1 MMKSRFQASLLPLFT
16 GEHGLNPLSKSSTL
30 LIKCFAARPFAS
42 FQLGRSER
50 LTRSTHSCADE
61 EDDFSELGLPV
72 EQSVG
77 TFPMLMTEKPETFKR
92 QKSVGTK
99 KASSLPPES
108 IKKLMGTVSKQNNCA
123 FKLNSSL
130 MKKISASTKNASSL
144 PSESI
149 KKLVNSFLKQNNC
162 ASTPHL
168 KPENNTDAS
177 CSNLEKK
184 NASNF
189 KSSTSVTIEN
199 VPSLIHLCRL
209 KEAVSTFGKIS
220 NASMRA
226 VSNGLDCCDIEFESV
241 ESRNRAVSVGR
252 ITVENFNLLIH
263 PLHVLDIVS
272 IRISNIS
279 SETDDSLIRSVCMSC
294 GPLEG
299 MVRDKDIVDA
309 SFSMRDK
316 SDIEKIQKRLNQTIV
331 DACKWSA
338 CLQTGMHTPVVT
350 NNDNNAQLHLGLE
363 VSDKIH
369 KLKSRISLAQ
379 VLAEDL
385 EYLYHALLHLQ
396 SDPGTS
402 NDLPNTIF
410 PTLTRAFTL
419 WYIHPL

>member
-1 MMKSRFQASLLPLFT
+1 MMKSRFRATLLPLFT
-16 GEHGLNPLSKSSTL
+16 AGEYGLNPLTKSSTL
-30 LIKCFAARPFAS
+30 LDRCFAARPFAS
-42 FQLGRSER
+42 FQLER
-50 LTRSTHSCADE
+50 IEGLTRSTHSCADE

-72 EQSVG
+72 ERSVG

-92 QKSVGTK
+92 SISTK

-108 IKKLMGTVSKQNNCA
+108 IEKLTATASKQNNCA
-123 FKLNSSL
+123 S
-130 MKKISASTKNASSL
+130 KKQKSVSTKKASSL

-149 KKLVNSFLKQNNC
+149 RKLVNTLSKQNNC

-168 KPENNTDAS
+168 KPENITDSS
-177 CSNLEKK
+177 CSNLAKK

-226 VSNGLDCCDIEFESV
+226 VPNGLDCCDIEFESV

-252 ITVENFNLLIH
+252 ITLENFNLPIL
-263 PLHVLDIVS
+263 PLHVLHLVS
-272 IRISNIS
+272 IRISNVS
-279 SETDDSLIRSVCMSC
+279 SETDDSLIRSLCMSC

-299 MVRDKDIVDA
+299 MVRDKGIVDT
-309 SFSMRDK
+309 SFSIRDK
-316 SDIEKIQKRLNQTIV
+316 SDTEKIQKRLNQTIV

-338 CLQTGMHTPVVT
+338 CLQTVMPTSPVT
-350 NNDNNAQLHLGLE
+350 NNENDAELHLGLE
-363 VSDKIH
+363 VSGKIH
-369 KLKSRISLAQ
+369 ELKSQISLTQ

-396 SDPGTS
+396 S
-402 NDLPNTIF
+402 
-410 PTLTRAFTL
+410 
-419 WYIHPL
+419 HPSTGNKH

>member
-1 MMKSRFQASLLPLFT
+1 MMKSRFRATLLPLFT
-16 GEHGLNPLSKSSTL
+16 GEYGLNPLTKSSTL
-30 LIKCFAARPFAS
+30 LDRCFAARPFAS
-42 FQLGRSER
+42 FQLER
-50 LTRSTHSCADE
+50 IESLTRSTHSCAGE

-92 QKSVGTK
+92 SISTK
-99 KASSLPPES
+99 KPSSLPPES
-108 IKKLMGTVSKQNNCA
+108 IEKLTGTASKQNNCA
-123 FKLNSSL
+123 SKKQNSV
-130 MKKISASTKNASSL
+130 STKKASSL

-149 KKLVNSFLKQNNC
+149 RNLVNTFSKQNNC

-177 CSNLEKK
+177 CSKLAKK

-199 VPSLIHLCRL
+199 VPSLLHLRRL
-209 KEAVSTFGKIS
+209 KEAVSTYGKIS

-226 VSNGLDCCDIEFESV
+226 VPNGLDCCDIEFESV

-252 ITVENFNLLIH
+252 ITLENFNLPIL
-263 PLHVLDIVS
+263 PLHVLHIVS
-272 IRISNIS
+272 LRISNVS
-279 SETDDSLIRSVCMSC
+279 SETDDSLIRSLCMSC

-309 SFSMRDK
+309 SFSIRGK
-316 SDIEKIQKRLNQTIV
+316 SDTEKIQKRLNQTIV

-338 CLQTGMHTPVVT
+338 CLQTVMPTAVVT
-350 NNDNNAQLHLGLE
+350 NNDNNAELHLGLE
-363 VSDKIH
+363 VSGKIH
-369 KLKSRISLAQ
+369 ELKSQISLTQ

-385 EYLYHALLHLQ
+385 EYLYHALLHLP
-396 SDPGTS
+396 S
-402 NDLPNTIF
+402 
-410 PTLTRAFTL
+410 
-419 WYIHPL
+419 HPSTGNKH

>member
-1 MMKSRFQASLLPLFT
+1 MMKSRFRATLLPLFT
-16 GEHGLNPLSKSSTL
+16 GEYGLNPLTKSSTL
-30 LIKCFAARPFAS
+30 LDRCFAARPFAS
-42 FQLGRSER
+42 FQLER
-50 LTRSTHSCADE
+50 IESLTRSTHSCAGE

-92 QKSVGTK
+92 SISTK
-99 KASSLPPES
+99 KPSSLPPES
-108 IKKLMGTVSKQNNCA
+108 IEKLTGTASKQNNCA
-123 FKLNSSL
+123 SKQNSV
-130 MKKISASTKNASSL
+130 STKKASSL

-149 KKLVNSFLKQNNC
+149 RNLVNTFSKQNNC

-177 CSNLEKK
+177 CSKLAKK

-199 VPSLIHLCRL
+199 VPSLLHLRRL
-209 KEAVSTFGKIS
+209 KEAVSTYGKIS

-226 VSNGLDCCDIEFESV
+226 VPNGLDCCDIEFESV

-252 ITVENFNLLIH
+252 ITLENFNLPIL
-263 PLHVLDIVS
+263 PLHVLHIVS
-272 IRISNIS
+272 LRISNVS
-279 SETDDSLIRSVCMSC
+279 SETDDSLIRSLCMSC

-309 SFSMRDK
+309 SFSIRGK
-316 SDIEKIQKRLNQTIV
+316 SDTEKIQKRLNQTIV

-338 CLQTGMHTPVVT
+338 CLQTVMPTAVVT
-350 NNDNNAQLHLGLE
+350 NNDNNAELHLGLE
-363 VSDKIH
+363 VSGKIH
-369 KLKSRISLAQ
+369 ELKSQISLTQ

-385 EYLYHALLHLQ
+385 EYLYHALLHLP
-396 SDPGTS
+396 S
-402 NDLPNTIF
+402 
-410 PTLTRAFTL
+410 
-419 WYIHPL
+419 HPSTGNKH